1 MDFEIEWQ
9 QSLVHQSTKQQQCK
23 TSILALDY

>member
-1 MDFEIEWQ
+1 MNFEKEWQ
-9 QSLVHQSTKQQQCK
+9 QSLVHQSTKQCKCK